1 MYIYIGCRVLFRNF
15 GKIKCFK
22 KFGNNSVSESLLS
35 QHFDGRSQHKS
46 HCMGH
51 ADVIP
56 LVGSRAK
63 APKAPT
69 ILRCLKPENS

>member
-35 QHFDGRSQHKS
+35 QHFDGRSQHKWDPW
-46 HCMGH
+46 HTVWGM
-51 ADVIP
+51 
-56 LVGSRAK
+56 LM
-63 APKAPT
+63 
-69 ILRCLKPENS
+69 